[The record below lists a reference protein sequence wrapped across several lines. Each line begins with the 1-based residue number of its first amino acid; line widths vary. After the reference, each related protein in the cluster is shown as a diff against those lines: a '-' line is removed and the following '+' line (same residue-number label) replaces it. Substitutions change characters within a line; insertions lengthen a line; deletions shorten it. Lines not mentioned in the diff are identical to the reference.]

1 MTNVNTTTVVDP
13 TIDLNTLRV
22 AELQA
27 LATQLG
33 IAGAA
38 KLRKS
43 ALVEAVSAAQ
53 ASQSTDAGAAGAGPA
68 PEAEPAAPAAETLP
82 GLAEAEPA
90 TPAAET
96 LPGLAEDAAE
106 QASRADAAS
115 SATAAPEAAAAG
127 VTASESA
134 ASESAAS
141 GAAASAPAAEQA
153 PTSGR
158 RRGRRATSADALRAP
173 GENASVPATAHANAG
188 QTGTTPVGDAEAG
201 GRSAAATD
209 ATGAAAVGETE
220 SSATSAE
227 QTTSGT
233 TASAESDNEGQGEP
247 RQPRGRNRNRN
258 RNTSGQGADSNGQNV
273 GGQNAGGQNTGGQ
286 NDGGQNDGGQRNGG
300 RNDGAQNAG
309 AANEGRRNNKGG
321 GQDGASERQG
331 DRKRGKNGD
340 RDHGNEQGDRDNQ
353 GDRNQGDRDNQ
364 GDRNQGDRGDRNQ
377 NDRDG
382 ERGGRG
388 RYRDRKRRGQGN
400 DDVEPEITEDD
411 VLIPIAGI
419 LDVLDNYAFVRTTG
433 YLPGASDVYVS
444 LGQVKKYNLRKGD
457 AVVGAIRQPR
467 EGENNSRQKYNAI
480 VKVDSINGQAVEEAG
495 GRVEFGNLTPL
506 YPQERLRLET
516 EPSKLT
522 QRIIDLVAP
531 IGKGQR
537 GLIVAPPKAGKTI
550 VLQQIA
556 NAIATNNP
564 EVHLMVV
571 LVDERPEEVTDM
583 QRTVKGEV
591 IASTFDRPAED
602 HTTVAELAIERAKRL
617 VELGH
622 DVVVLLDSIT
632 RLSRAYNLAAPAS
645 GRILSGGVD
654 ASALYPP
661 KRFFG
666 AARNI
671 EHGGSLTI
679 LATAL
684 IETGSKMDE
693 VIFEEFKGTGNMELR
708 LSRQLADKR
717 IFPAVDVNASG
728 TRREEMLMGADEVKV
743 TWKLRR
749 ALAGVDQQQA
759 LEVVLGR
766 LKETTSNVEFL
777 MQVQK
782 SMPVP
787 PTGHGTAH
795 SHGHE
800 NDHR

>member
-1 MTNVNTTTVVDP
+1 MTA
-13 TIDLNTLRV
+13 LKV

-27 LATQLG
+27 LAAGLG
-33 IAGAA
+33 LQGATR
-38 KLRKS
+38 LRKGE
-43 ALVEAVSAAQ
+43 LVEAI
-53 ASQSTDAGAAGAGPA
+53 
-68 PEAEPAAPAAETLP
+68 
-82 GLAEAEPA
+82 
-90 TPAAET
+90 
-96 LPGLAEDAAE
+96 
-106 QASRADAAS
+106 
-115 SATAAPEAAAAG
+115 AAAR
-127 VTASESA
+127 
-134 ASESAAS
+134 
-141 GAAASAPAAEQA
+141 AASAPADALELPETEEVVAEPAAASQVLTEPLIAEPLVAETAGAQRVEPTVGDPVLPQADAGEQTSGSRRRGSRRVSSPDGTGIAAGTGVAAGSHVNSGATGVESLIPDVDALLDSALASREQA
-153 PTSGR
+153 RGQNGQDEQANGQNQGGGRR
-158 RRGRRATSADALRAP
+158 RRGRGQGGQNGDQGADQNRDGQQRDGQNRDGQQPQAEQDQLGDAQQVDGQQ
-173 GENASVPATAHANAG
+173 GEQGDNAG
-188 QTGTTPVGDAEAG
+188 
-201 GRSAAATD
+201 
-209 ATGAAAVGETE
+209 
-220 SSATSAE
+220 E
-227 QTTSGT
+227 QQ
-233 TASAESDNEGQGEP
+233 GQG
-247 RQPRGRNRNRN
+247 RNRRNRNRN
-258 RNTSGQGADSNGQNV
+258 KNSGQQNEQGQAQGQNQPKDLQQ
-273 GGQNAGGQNTGGQ
+273 GGQQGDGQQNRGQNAQQ
-286 NDGGQNDGGQRNGG
+286 Q
-300 RNDGAQNAG
+300 A
-309 AANEGRRNNKGG
+309 E
-321 GQDGASERQG
+321 
-331 DRKRGKNGD
+331 
-340 RDHGNEQGDRDNQ
+340 
-353 GDRNQGDRDNQ
+353 
-364 GDRNQGDRGDRNQ
+364 
-377 NDRDG
+377 G
-382 ERGGRG
+382 ERAG
-388 RYRDRKRRGQGN
+388 RYRDRNRKRRGGAPG
-400 DDVEPEITEDD
+400 DEFEPELADDD
-411 VLIPIAGI
+411 VLIPVAGI

-467 EGENNSRQKYNAI
+467 EGENNSRQKYNAL
-480 VKVDSINGQAVEEAG
+480 VKVDSINGQTPDEAAT
-495 GRVEFGNLTPL
+495 RVEFGKLTPL

-516 EPSKLT
+516 EPSKVT

-550 VLQQIA
+550 VMQQIA
-556 NAIATNNP
+556 NAITANNP

-632 RLSRAYNLAAPAS
+632 RLGRAYNLTAPAS

-679 LATAL
+679 LASAL
-684 IETGSKMDE
+684 VETGSKMDE

-728 TRREEMLMGADEVKV
+728 TRREEMLMGQDEVKI

-749 ALAGVDQQQA
+749 ALAGLDQQQA
-759 LEVVLGR
+759 LEIVLGR
-766 LKETTSNVEFL
+766 LKETSSNVEFL

-782 SMPVP
+782 SMPAP
-787 PTGHGTAH
+787 ANGHGNAH